1 MIAILVF
8 LLDQIKEGAHFL
20 RHPVDDNELLLED
33 EEISDA
39 SLESLEVLEENSLE
53 YDLELTDAI
62 AVVNLSALIRI
73 LVESDFNTM
82 RISI

>member
-1 MIAILVF
+1 M
-8 LLDQIKEGAHFL
+8 

-39 SLESLEVLEENSLE
+39 SLESLEALEENSLE

-62 AVVNLSALIRI
+62 AEVNLSALIRI
-73 LVESDFNTM
+73 LDESDFNTM

>member
-1 MIAILVF
+1 MSENS
-8 LLDQIKEGAHFL
+8 LDSDSVID
-20 RHPVDDNELLLED
+20 VDDNELLLQD
-33 EEISDA
+33 EETSDA
-39 SLESLEVLEENSLE
+39 FLESLEALEENSLE

-62 AVVNLSALIRI
+62 TEVNRSVLIRI